1 VDDLVTAQNVP
12 EQLPFVRPLSIRGV
26 AIFTFVAALSI
37 GLWWQLS
44 GEWSVNDQLLGIKL
58 FGG

>member
-1 VDDLVTAQNVP
+1 MCRNDYHSLGHCRF
-12 EQLPFVRPLSIRGV
+12 EGV

-44 GEWSVNDQLLGIKL
+44 GEWSVNDQLLGSNYLEVKIPRRV
-58 FGG
+58 